1 MHITLQ
7 QYSKKI
13 RYRTQEAL
21 VVTYSTMSTVTF
33 WCIQLHAAIQ
43 SFLVKLFS
51 QKCLRCTRGFNSKRR
66 LLCQRCEDWAE
77 RKRRLLA
84 CPTCAATMVTAEH
97 ACGVCL
103 QNKERLSAVAITAA
117 FAYEAE
123 IKARIWA
130 LKFQQHSYQAKVLI
144 ALMMGEKQQEK
155 KPFDMIVPVPMHW
168 RKVVR
173 RGYNQTDLLAKELAK
188 HLRIPW
194 SNRILVKKADT
205 TPQQSLGRKCR
216 WQTHNKRFE
225 ANAKV
230 QGLRVLLVDDIIT
243 TGATLHACAKTC
255 YQQGAATVTAWV
267 VAYTEQGR
275 RF

>member
-1 MHITLQ
+1 MD
-7 QYSKKI
+7 
-13 RYRTQEAL
+13 
-21 VVTYSTMSTVTF
+21 TYTF
-33 WCIQLHAAIQ
+33 WCIQLHAVIQ
-43 SFLVKLFS
+43 SFFIQIFS
-51 QKCLRCTRGFNSKRR
+51 QKCLRCTRGFNRIDR
-66 LLCQRCEDWAE
+66 LLCQGCEDWAGH
-77 RKRRLLA
+77 KRRLLA
-84 CPTCAATMVTAEH
+84 CPTCAGTMTTAGD

-130 LKFQQHSYQAKVLI
+130 CKFQQQSYQAKVLI
-144 ALMMGEKQQEK
+144 ALMMAEKQQNK
-155 KPFDMIVPVPMHW
+155 KTFDIILPVPMHW

-194 SNRILVKKADT
+194 SNKVLVKKADAQ
-205 TPQQSLGRKCR
+205 PQQSLGRKSR
-216 WQTHNKRFE
+216 WQTHNKHFV
-225 ANAKV
+225 ANARVK
-230 QGLRVLLVDDIIT
+230 GLRILLIDDIIT

-255 YQQGAATVTAWV
+255 YQQGADTVTAWV